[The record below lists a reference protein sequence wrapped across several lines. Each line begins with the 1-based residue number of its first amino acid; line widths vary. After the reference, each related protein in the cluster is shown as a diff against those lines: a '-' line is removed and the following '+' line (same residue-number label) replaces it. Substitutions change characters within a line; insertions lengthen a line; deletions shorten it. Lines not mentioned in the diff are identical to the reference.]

1 MGIFDWSWTQMLEYA
16 SRLFLAALVGTI
28 ISFRRS
34 PDRYQSNLIE
44 AHAFLSTAGALF
56 MIVIGSEIVRAVG
69 LLGAA
74 SVVRYRYAIRNP
86 RDAGTLIVSLGL
98 GLACGSGLAEVAV
111 AGAIFILIVSRM
123 LSSFYD
129 LLPFAMVRRRE
140 EVILRIQTADYQST
154 MSKVEQLFRQ
164 LDIQYDLIS
173 FERKMGEQRG
183 PTIEVNLR
191 MNYSAKLALKELTD
205 ALMDENIH
213 RLSWQ
218 DIPESRV

>member
-1 MGIFDWSWTQMLEYA
+1 MGTFDWNWVLLLDYA
-16 SRLFLAALVGTI
+16 ARLFLAALVGSI
-28 ISFRRS
+28 IAFRRS

-56 MIVIGSEIVRAVG
+56 MIIIAGEIIRAVG

-98 GLACGSGLAEVAV
+98 GMACGSGMAEVAV
-111 AGAIFILIVSRM
+111 IGAIFILIVSRM

-129 LLPFAMVRRRE
+129 LLPFSVVRRRE
-140 EVILRIQTADYQST
+140 EVVLRIQTENYATT
-154 MSKVEQLFRQ
+154 MAKVEQLFRQ
-164 LDIQYDLIS
+164 LDIHYELVS
-173 FERKMGEQRG
+173 FEKKIGERRG
-183 PTIEVNLR
+183 PTTEIDLKINYGANLV
-191 MNYSAKLALKELTD
+191 LKDLTD
-205 ALMDENIH
+205 ALMDENVH

-218 DIPESRV
+218 DIPEPRA